1 VSFFA
6 ARKGERR
13 DCWVAFLTLLSLI
26 ASHALLET
34 ARDALFLAS
43 VPAARLPWVFLAI
56 AALSVGTLKVHGSLT
71 RGRSPRR
78 VLSGATIFSAL
89 VTLGFFWLEQWLGA
103 LGLYALYV
111 WSGLLA
117 TFLLVQFW
125 DLVGTRFTIT
135 QAKRLYGFIGAGGV
149 IGAIVGSGAAS
160 LLSRV
165 IAPDRLVL
173 GSAFGFA
180 VAGMIPLL
188 FSESASAF
196 RVVEE
201 PERLRDKVGA
211 VARDP
216 YARRLVGALF
226 VATVCLTLCDFVFKS
241 TIAELVPKAQLGT
254 VLGAVYFGANV
265 LSLFAQLWLV
275 GWVMKRVSLG
285 AALGVL
291 PAFLALGGLYLAV
304 SAGLVA
310 VVALK
315 LADGALRYSLH
326 RTTAELLCMPF
337 GDTGRQRVKTIVDLV
352 AQRGGQVLASLA
364 ILGLGAL
371 HVQAWMLAL
380 GLAVLAGAWLVSALS
395 LRAPYIALFRARLNS
410 SRAHHLSEFPE
421 LDVSSLE
428 TLLRALESD
437 NDREVLAALD
447 VLEREHKTSLV
458 PALLLHHPSEAVV
471 LRVLGILSA
480 SGRKTAVRT
489 IMRIA
494 DHASASVR
502 AAALAARS
510 VLEPDAQQ
518 LRLILEQESS
528 PEVRATLL
536 VNLIVSGAY
545 GANERERQIDGLLR
559 EGSIATRL
567 AFAEA
572 IGRRSALEFDYVLA
586 RLLSAPEVEVRRAA
600 LVAASRVTSS
610 LLIPL
615 LVRALAD
622 EATRSEAEQAL
633 AARGSAAFEALR
645 ESFEDSGTKPS
656 LRWRIPAA
664 MALCSAERTLKAL
677 LAWLPKEPDGGVRF
691 AILIVLE
698 RLVRQ
703 NPTFSLDK
711 PTLIGS
717 VSETLTR
724 AYRFLDARLQLVRG
738 AREDAAR
745 KTPGHELL
753 RDLLR
758 DKEESA
764 RRRLFR
770 LLALLHPSEDLGQIY
785 RSLSSGKEQRTTSME
800 LIEGILREPLRSS
813 VLGLVDDCA
822 DELRLGRA
830 GQYHRPKA
838 RSYDTLV
845 EQLQH
850 SESQA
855 VREVAE
861 FHAVELRFGRALTE
875 PARSA

>member
-13 DCWVAFLTLLSLI
+13 DCWAAFLTLLSLI

-34 ARDALFLAS
+34 ARDALFLARI
-43 VPAARLPWVFLAI
+43 PAARLPWVFLAI
-56 AALSVGTLKVHGSLT
+56 AALSIGTLKLHGLVT

-78 VLSGATIFSAL
+78 ALTSATLFAAA
-89 VTLGFFWLEQWLGA
+89 VTLGFFWLERRLGA
-103 LGLYALYV
+103 FGLYALYV

-165 IAPDRLVL
+165 VGPERLVL
-173 GSAFGFA
+173 CSAFGFA
-180 VAGMIPLL
+180 VAGLIPLL
-188 FSESASAF
+188 FSENASAV
-196 RVVEE
+196 RAVDE
-201 PERLRDKVGA
+201 PAGLRDNLGV

-216 YARRLVGALF
+216 YARRLIAALF
-226 VATVCLTLCDFVFKS
+226 VATVCLTLSDFVFKS
-241 TIAELVPKAQLGT
+241 MIAELVPKAELGA

-275 GWVMKRVSLG
+275 GWVLKRVSLG

-291 PAFLALGGLYLAV
+291 PALLALGGLGVAV
-304 SAGLVA
+304 SGGLAA

-315 LADGALRYSLH
+315 TADGSLRYSLH
-326 RTTAELLCMPF
+326 RTTAELLCLPF
-337 GDTGRQRVKTIVDLV
+337 GDEGRQRVKTMIDLV

-371 HVQAWMLAL
+371 HAQPRVLAL
-380 GLAVLAGAWLVSALS
+380 GLAVFALAWLVSAAA
-395 LRAPYIALFRARLNS
+395 LRAPYIALFRARLHS

-437 NDREVLAALD
+437 NDREVLAALS
-447 VLEREHKTSLV
+447 VLERENKTALV

-471 LRVLGILSA
+471 LRVLAILSA

-489 IMRIA
+489 ISRIA
-494 DHASASVR
+494 DHASARVR

-518 LRLILEQESS
+518 LRLVLEQESS
-528 PEVRATLL
+528 VEVRATLI

-545 GANERERQIDGLLR
+545 EGAERERHIEGLLR
-559 EGSIATRL
+559 DGSVATRL

-572 IGRRSALEFDYVLA
+572 IGRRSAHEFDHVLA
-586 RLLSAPEVEVRRAA
+586 RLLSAPELEVRRAA
-600 LVAASRVTSS
+600 LVAASSVASP
-610 LLIPL
+610 LLMPL
-615 LVRALAD
+615 LVRGLGD

-633 AARGSAAFEALR
+633 AARGSAAFDALR
-645 ESFEDSGTKPS
+645 QSFEDTSTKPS

-664 MALCSAERTLKAL
+664 MALCSAERTLHTL

-691 AILIVLE
+691 GILIILE
-698 RLVRQ
+698 RVVRQ
-703 NPTFSLDK
+703 NPTLSVDK
-711 PTLIGS
+711 PTLAWS

-738 AREDAAR
+738 ALEDAAR

-764 RRRLFR
+764 RQRLFR

-785 RSLSSGKEQRTTSME
+785 RSLSIGKEQRTTSVE
-800 LIEGILREPLRSS
+800 LIESILREPVRNS

-822 DELRLGRA
+822 DELRLARA

-838 RSYDTLV
+838 RGYAALL
-845 EQLQH
+845 EHLQQ
-850 SESQA
+850 SESEA

-861 FHAVELRFGRALTE
+861 FHAVELGLGSALAE
-875 PARSA
+875 PAGGA

>member
-13 DCWVAFLTLLSLI
+13 DSWAAFLTLLALI

-34 ARDALFLAS
+34 ARDALFLAR
-43 VPAARLPWVFLAI
+43 VPAARLPWMFLAI
-56 AALSVGTLKVHGSLT
+56 AVLSVGTLKLHGVVS

-78 VLSGATIFSAL
+78 ALTGVTLFASA
-89 VTLGFFWLEQWLGA
+89 VTLGFFWLERRLGA
-103 LGLYALYV
+103 FGLYALYV

-165 IAPDRLVL
+165 VGPERLVL
-173 GSAFGFA
+173 CSAFGFA
-180 VAGMIPLL
+180 VAGLIPLL
-188 FSESASAF
+188 FSGNEGEV
-196 RVVEE
+196 RTLDE
-201 PERLRDKVGA
+201 PARLRDNVAA

-216 YARRLVGALF
+216 YARRLVAALL
-226 VATVCLTLCDFVFKS
+226 VATLCLTLSDFVFKS
-241 TIAELVPKAQLGT
+241 TIAEVVPKAQLGA

-265 LSLFAQLWLV
+265 LSLFVQSWLV
-275 GWVMKRVSLG
+275 GWLLKRVSLG

-291 PAFLALGGLYLAV
+291 PALLALGGLGVAV
-304 SAGLVA
+304 SGGLAA

-315 LADGALRYSLH
+315 TADGGLRYSLH
-326 RTTAELLCMPF
+326 RTTAELLGLPL
-337 GDTGRQRVKTIVDLV
+337 GDERRQRVKAVVDLL
-352 AQRGGQVLASLA
+352 AQRGGQVLASLG
-364 ILGLGAL
+364 ILGLGAV
-371 HVQAWMLAL
+371 HAPPRVLAL
-380 GLAVLAGAWLVSALS
+380 GLAFLAVAWLVSALS
-395 LRAPYIALFRARLNS
+395 LRAPYVALFRARLNS
-410 SRAHHLSEFPE
+410 SRSHHLSEFPE

-437 NDREVLAALD
+437 NDREVLAALG
-447 VLEREHKTSLV
+447 VLEREQKTSLV

-471 LRVLGILSA
+471 LRVLAILSA

-489 IMRIA
+489 ITRIA
-494 DHASASVR
+494 EHASARVR

-510 VLEPDAQQ
+510 VLEPDERQ
-518 LRLILEQESS
+518 LRAILEQESS
-528 PEVRATLL
+528 AEVRATLL
-536 VNLIVSGAY
+536 VNLIVSGGYA
-545 GANERERQIDGLLR
+545 GTEREQHIEGLLR
-559 EGSIATRL
+559 DGSVATRL

-572 IGRRSALEFDYVLA
+572 IGRRSALEFAHVLA
-586 RLLSAPEVEVRRAA
+586 RLLSAPELEVRRAA
-600 LVAASRVTSS
+600 LVAASSVASP

-622 EATRSEAEQAL
+622 EGTRSEAEQAL

-645 ESFEDSGTKPS
+645 QSFENSSTKAS

-664 MALCSAERTLKAL
+664 MALCDPERTLKSL
-677 LAWLPKEPDGGVRF
+677 LAWLPKEPDGRVRF
-691 AILIVLE
+691 GILMVLE
-698 RLVRQ
+698 RVVRQ
-703 NPTFSLDK
+703 NPNLSPDK
-711 PTLIGS
+711 PTLAWS

-724 AYRFLDARLQLVRG
+724 AYRYLDARLQLVRG
-738 AREDAAR
+738 ALEDAAR
-745 KTPGHELL
+745 QTPGHQLL

-764 RRRLFR
+764 RQRLFR
-770 LLALLHPSEDLGQIY
+770 LLALLYPSEDLGQIY
-785 RSLSSGKEQRTTSME
+785 RSLSIGKEQRATSVE
-800 LIEGILREPLRSS
+800 LIESILREPVRSS
-813 VLGLVDDCA
+813 VLGLIDDCA
-822 DELRLGRA
+822 DELRLARA
-830 GQYHRPKA
+830 GRYHRPKA
-838 RSYDTLV
+838 QAYEALLQ
-845 EQLQH
+845 QLQH
-850 SESQA
+850 SESDA

-861 FHAVELRFGRALTE
+861 FHAAELRLGSAHAS

>member
-1 VSFFA
+1 
-6 ARKGERR
+6 
-13 DCWVAFLTLLSLI
+13 
-26 ASHALLET
+26 
-34 ARDALFLAS
+34 
-43 VPAARLPWVFLAI
+43 LPWVFLAI
-56 AALSVGTLKVHGSLT
+56 AALSVGTLKLHRIVS

-78 VLSGATIFSAL
+78 VLTVATLFAAII
-89 VTLGFFWLEQWLGA
+89 TLGFFWWERQLGA
-103 LGLYALYV
+103 FGLYALYV

-149 IGAIVGSGAAS
+149 IGAILGSGAAS

-165 IAPDRLVL
+165 VAPDRLVAC
-173 GSAFGFA
+173 SAFGFA
-180 VAGMIPLL
+180 LAGLLPLL
-188 FSESASAF
+188 FGESASDVRA
-196 RVVEE
+196 VDE
-201 PERLRDKVGA
+201 PARLAENVGA

-216 YARRLVGALF
+216 YARRLVAALF
-226 VATVCLTLCDFVFKS
+226 VATVCLTLSDFVFKS
-241 TIAELVPKAQLGT
+241 TIAEVVPKAELGA
-254 VLGAVYFGANV
+254 VLGAVYFGANL

-275 GWVMKRVSLG
+275 GWLLKRVSLG

-291 PAFLALGGLYLAV
+291 PALLALGGLGVAV
-304 SAGLVA
+304 SAGLFS

-315 LADGALRYSLH
+315 TADSALRYSLH
-326 RTTAELLCMPF
+326 RTTAELLCLPF
-337 GDTGRQRVKTIVDLV
+337 GDQARQRVKTMVDLV

-364 ILGLGAL
+364 LLGLGVL
-371 HVQAWMLAL
+371 HAPPRVLAL
-380 GLAVLAGAWLVSALS
+380 ALAVLALAWLASALA
-395 LRAPYIALFRARLNS
+395 LRAPYVALFRARLHS

-421 LDVSSLE
+421 LDVTSLE

-437 NDREVLAALD
+437 NDREVLAALG
-447 VLEREHKTSLV
+447 VLERENKTALI

-471 LRVLGILSA
+471 LRVLAILSA

-489 IMRIA
+489 ITRIA
-494 DHASASVR
+494 DHTSATVR

-510 VLEPDAQQ
+510 VLEPDERQ

-528 PEVRATLL
+528 SEVRATLI

-545 GANERERQIDGLLR
+545 PGPEREQHIEALLR
-559 EGSIATRL
+559 DGSVATRL

-572 IGRRSALEFDYVLA
+572 IGRRSAHDFAHVLA
-586 RLLSAPEVEVRRAA
+586 RLLDAPEVEIRRTA
-600 LVAASRVTSS
+600 LVAASRITSP
-610 LLIPL
+610 LLMPL

-622 EATRSEAEQAL
+622 EATRSQAEQAL
-633 AARGSAAFEALR
+633 AVRGSAAFDALR
-645 ESFEDSGTKPS
+645 DTFEDTGTKSS

-664 MALCSAERTLKAL
+664 MALCSAERTLKTL

-691 AILIVLE
+691 GMLIVLE
-698 RLVRQ
+698 RVVRQ
-703 NPTFSLDK
+703 NPTLSLDK
-711 PTLIGS
+711 PTVVWSIG
-717 VSETLTR
+717 ETLSR

-738 AREDAAR
+738 ALENATR

-764 RRRLFR
+764 RQRLFR

-785 RSLSSGKEQRTTSME
+785 RSLSIGKEQRTTSVE
-800 LIEGILREPLRSS
+800 LIESILREPVRSS

-822 DELRLGRA
+822 DELRLARA

-838 RSYDTLV
+838 QAYETLL

-850 SESQA
+850 SDSEA

-861 FHAVELRFGRALTE
+861 FHAVELRLGS
-875 PARSA
+875 ARGA